1 MKRSVTDADAR
12 PAPTPPT
19 AGEPSRDRPRGPGR
33 RLVGSIR
40 TVAVLALFCTLLQA
54 AFAGLFV
61 TGDVGMLDLH
71 GMNAGLVIL
80 MTLAQTVN
88 AVLLW
93 RGNRSLKWPMAAG
106 LVMIVMVGAQQMMGD
121 QRIIAWHIL
130 LGTALVGVKTAMLCW
145 AFTLRPVPAAPVAE
159 VAR

>member
-1 MKRSVTDADAR
+1 M
-12 PAPTPPT
+12 
-19 AGEPSRDRPRGPGR
+19 PRGPGKG
-33 RLVGSIR
+33 LVGSIR
-40 TVAVLALFCTLLQA
+40 TVAVLALTCTLLQA
-54 AFAGLFV
+54 ASAGLFV

-88 AVLLW
+88 TVLLW
-93 RGNRSLKWPMAAG
+93 RRDRALKWPMAAA
-106 LVMIVMVGAQQMMGD
+106 VTMIVMVGAQQVMGD
-121 QRIIAWHIL
+121 ERVIAWHIL

-145 AFTLRPVPAAPVAE
+145 AFTLRPVPAAPAAE